1 VIGLAG
7 RVPLMKEPV
16 MEPYFDAILPIGN
29 EPSELEQAFRNTKE
43 NLIRTANQLG
53 NLLALQNGMS
63 KNL

>member
-7 RVPLMKEPV
+7 RVPLVKVPV

-29 EPSELEQAFRNTKE
+29 EPAELEQAFRHTKL
-43 NLIRTANQLG
+43 NLIRTASQLG
-53 NLLALQNGMS
+53 NLLALQNGQS